1 MCVRGYYVVF
11 KGKELV
17 LRTTIIQGH
26 ISADTHY
33 QLTQTLQQLILQL
46 RTRYSIPKLI
56 LSANTNRKP
65 PNLAI
70 KYESTQLRP

>member
-26 ISADTHY
+26 VSADTHN

-46 RTRYSIPKLI
+46 RTRYSIPKLTFI
-56 LSANTNRKP
+56 GNTIYRNFTKSMIHQAKLS
-65 PNLAI
+65 
-70 KYESTQLRP
+70 